1 MTEPYL
7 NYKKK
12 EKLQLFLA
20 ETTVI
25 DCRIHIFEAEH
36 LKLDYEAN
44 GFIYVVLVRCVATL
58 CAESQ

>member
-20 ETTVI
+20 ETTGI
-25 DCRIHIFEAEH
+25 DCLIHIFEAEH
-36 LKLDYEAN
+36 LKLEYEAN
-44 GFIYVVLVRCVATL
+44 GFIDVALACRVVTL
-58 CAESQ
+58 RAESR